1 MLTIRLQRVGKKNQA
16 AFRIV
21 VADKLRAPEKK
32 IVENLGS
39 YNPRTKEFA
48 IKDEARLKYW
58 IEQHVEVSPSA
69 HNLLVEKGKLKADK
83 VKAWRPK
90 VKPAEAAPAAPA
102 AAAPTDA
109 PVETTADLPADE
121 AGASAKA
128 EEPAPT
134 Q

>member
-48 IKDEARLKYW
+48 IKDEQRLQYW
-58 IEQHVEVSPSA
+58 IGQHVEMSPTM
-69 HNLLVEKGKLKADK
+69 HNLLIDKGMLQGEK

-90 VKPAEAAPAAPA
+90 PKATTEAPA
-102 AAAPTDA
+102 AAPETAKPEETKSETPTPAEGGVGAPT
-109 PVETTADLPADE
+109 E
-121 AGASAKA
+121 
-128 EEPAPT
+128 
-134 Q
+134 